1 MSDFTYPDSV
11 PPSLMPAEDRKA
23 RLRQLEAE
31 RDALLAQDEVT
42 DKDRHMVVYFI
53 RETGDVTRWFDWED
67 RRGVIFRAYP
77 ALKTALDHAA
87 VSEIM
92 VSNVLDKIEE
102 DSI

>member
-1 MSDFTYPDSV
+1 MSFRD
-11 PPSLMPAEDRKA
+11 AGDRKA

-53 RETGDVTRWFDWED
+53 RETGDITRWFDWD
-67 RRGVIFRAYP
+67 SRKGVIFRAYP

-92 VSNVLDKIEE
+92 IDNVLTRIEE